1 MSYSILVRPKAKAD
15 IREAARWYEEQR
27 AGLAAQ
33 FLLSVEQAMGGL
45 RATPKMH
52 RIVVDDIRRKLLQ
65 RFPYFL
71 YYQVEETRVV
81 VLGLFHTRRDPQTWQ
96 DRVDQENQPDD
107 E

>member
-15 IREAARWYEEQR
+15 IREAALWYEKQH
-27 AGLAAQ
+27 AGLAGP
-33 FLLSVEQAMGGL
+33 FLLSVAKAIDGL

-52 RIVVDDIRRKLLQ
+52 QIVVDDIRRKLLQ

-71 YYQVEETRVV
+71 YYQVEESRVV
-81 VLGLFHTRRDPQTWQ
+81 VVGLFHTSRDPQTWQ
-96 DRVDQENQPDD
+96 DRVDKENHPDD